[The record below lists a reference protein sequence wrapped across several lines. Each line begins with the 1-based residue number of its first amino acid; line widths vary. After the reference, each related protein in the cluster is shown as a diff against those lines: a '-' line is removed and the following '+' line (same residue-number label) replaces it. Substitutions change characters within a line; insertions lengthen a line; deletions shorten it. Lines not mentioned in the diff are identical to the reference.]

1 LLKINF
7 GEVNMGFKSTILVV
21 EDVKKSRTLYEGIL
35 MCKVIDDFGEYNV
48 GFEGGLALYKKALFI
63 ELTNQKEIVLKANN
77 LTTYFEFD
85 DIKSLETTIKD
96 SNFNFV
102 HPIQE
107 QPWGQNVFRFYD
119 YDGHM
124 IEIAEI
130 MDSVL
135 LRLYNSGMSFKEIAE
150 KTGYTE
156 AKVIADLKNNQM

>member
-1 LLKINF
+1 
-7 GEVNMGFKSTILVV
+7 MGFKSTILVV
-21 EDVKKSRTLYEGIL
+21 EDVIKSRSLYEGIL

-48 GFEGGLALYKKALFI
+48 GFEGGLALYKKTLFI
-63 ELTNQKEIVLKANN
+63 DLTNQKEIVLKANN
-77 LTTYFEFD
+77 LTIYFEFE
-85 DIKSLETTIKD
+85 DIISLETKIRN
-96 SNFNFV
+96 SNFDFV

-124 IEIAEI
+124 IEIAEV

-135 LRLYNSGMSFKEIAE
+135 LRLHNAGMSYKEIAE

-156 AKVIADLKNNQM
+156 TKVIADLKK